1 MDTQTIGIAN
11 MNNKPTK
18 QILTPIADKGISMAQ
33 KKQGRQGKA
42 RIVKANWMQRQI
54 QSKGKHNPIPSTV
67 ITPTEAMP
75 KRHNGA
81 NNSEQRQQAQNPK
94 RSIKIRQIIKHR
106 INISPLIPISPR
118 HILSISPSSYLR
130 SKSPSGYLYY

>member
-1 MDTQTIGIAN
+1 MDAQTIGIAN
-11 MNNKPTK
+11 VNNKPTK
-18 QILTPIADKGISMAQ
+18 QILTPITDNGRSIAQ

-67 ITPTEAMP
+67 ITPTKTMP

-94 RSIKIRQIIKHR
+94 KSIRTRQTTSR
-106 INISPLIPISPR
+106 IVNINPLIPSINPI
-118 HILSISPSSYLR
+118 HILIYS
-130 SKSPSGYLYY
+130 